1 MADASSSE
9 LPFALWP
16 RACQEQTTRN
26 MKGEG

>member
-16 RACQEQTTRN
+16 RGCQEQTTMN
-26 MKGEG
+26 MKVEG